1 MADYLRFKG
10 AKDISHKKGSDML
23 LVRNPRGGDTTQV
36 KRWWGTKQT
45 VGYVKCAIFKVNSSV
60 GELRL
65 VIPTDPETTELWINH
80 DGAGNFTFPY
90 NRAIDRCAVFSDDLL
105 TFYREYQFSRISG
118 GPTLT
123 RTVIPYLS
131 PSTSIGDVD
140 ITGPAGAVAGTE
152 TTAYTAA
159 IAGNAGNLTYAWSS
173 TDASAV
179 FSNQSGSSTTITFSA
194 AASPANVFCDVT
206 SGDENVGDSPLR
218 GEFDVTVTAAFATR
232 VAAADQSYTVTEAN
246 GVYELDGV
254 PQAAVTANVGE
265 TIAFDFSG
273 ISGTHPLGI
282 FTDATKTTPVT
293 VGVEEQGGVLLFS
306 PPIAGSFS
314 YQCINHAAMGGDIT
328 VS

>member
-60 GELRL
+60 GPLRL
-65 VIPTDPETTELWINH
+65 VVPTDPETTELWINH
-80 DGAGNFTFPY
+80 DGDGNFTFPY

-105 TFYREYQFSRISG
+105 VFYREYQFSRISG

-123 RTVIPYLS
+123 RTLVPYA
-131 PSTSIGDVD
+131 PAGTSINSV
-140 ITGPAGAVAGTE
+140 IVNGPAAAVVGTE
-152 TTAYTAA
+152 TTAYTAS
-159 IAGNAGNLTYAWSS
+159 ITGDAGALSYSWVSS
-173 TDASAV
+173 DASAT
-179 FSNQSGSSTTITFSA
+179 FSNQTGSSTTVTFA
-194 AASPANVFCDVT
+194 GEDTTALVHCDVT
-206 SGDENVGDSPLR
+206 SGDANVSDSPLR
-218 GEFDVTVTAAFATR
+218 GSTTVNVAAAFATR
-232 VAAADQSYTVTEAN
+232 VAAADHSYTVTEAD
-246 GVYELDGV
+246 GAYELDGV
-254 PQAAVTANVGE
+254 AQAAVTANVGE

-273 ISGTHPLGI
+273 ISGAHPLGI

>member
-10 AKDISHKKGSDML
+10 AKDISHKKGSTML

-45 VGYVKCAIFKVNSSV
+45 VGYVKCAIFKVTSSV

-80 DGAGNFTFPY
+80 DGDGNFTFPY

-123 RTVIPYLS
+123 RTVVPYS
-131 PSTSIGDVD
+131 PGATLIGSV
-140 ITGPAGAVAGTE
+140 IVSGPAAAVVGTE
-152 TTAYTAA
+152 TTAYTAS
-159 IAGNAGNLTYAWSS
+159 ITGDAGALSYSWVSS
-173 TDASAV
+173 DASAV
-179 FSNQSGSSTTITFSA
+179 FSNQTGSSTTVTFANADASA
-194 AASPANVFCDVT
+194 LVHCDVS
-206 SGDENVGDSPLR
+206 SGDASVTDSPLR
-218 GEFDVTVTAAFATR
+218 GNINVNISATFATR
-232 VAAADQSYTVTEAN
+232 TASADQSYTVTEAD

-254 PQAAVTANVGE
+254 AQAAVTANVGE
-265 TIAFDFSG
+265 VIALDFSG
-273 ISGTHPLGI
+273 ISGTHPVGI

-293 VGVEEQGGVLLFS
+293 VGVEEQGGVILFS

-314 YQCINHAAMGGDIT
+314 YQCINHAGMGGDIT